1 MAGVKIVDLPAL
13 GRDLINTDLLEVSL
27 NGGGS
32 RKITGQEIM
41 NASKLAIG
49 STPIVA
55 GTVGRLLFQGTG
67 NVLQQ
72 SGNLF
77 WDNPNLRLGI
87 GISTPL
93 YTLDVAGNIHGNSIF
108 AEYNIVSSA
117 GNVWLSNG
125 YAIGDYGTGNNR
137 IEFYSN
143 RLSFFGNG
151 NEALRIVGSTGNLL
165 VNTTT
170 DAGFKLDVNGTARVT
185 NNLNVGTSAI
195 SGTQVVINGG
205 QSLVAT
211 TDFYL
216 LHLFGF
222 NTSGSAGVGSK
233 QWITFGINDAARS
246 SKIGGI
252 NLGNNN
258 YESGLVF
265 NTTTGGNNLERL
277 RILNNG
283 NVLINTTTDDG
294 FKLDVNGTARV
305 SSNISGIYDGLNV
318 RNSAGASN
326 AQARIKFDNDITP
339 TQTTTGGVVFYTSS
353 VFSGFPSSS
362 FGLWNYNSNGVIA
375 FATNSTERLRI
386 FSTGNVGINTTTDAG
401 IRLDVNGTARVSSTL
416 AVGGPLQTGGSGF
429 GNTMLSIQSSYPC
442 FILSSLSGT
451 PSKVG
456 FNLDSS
462 KLYFSEETNNTT
474 AYGHRLMA
482 DTKLGGLVVLNNT
495 ATGSVASL
503 NASAVLQA
511 DSTTR
516 GFLPPRM
523 TNAQRAAIASPAV
536 GLIVYCT
543 DATEGLYVYKST
555 GWTFMV

>member
-49 STPIVA
+49 STPIVS

-117 GNVWLSNG
+117 GNVWLGNG
-125 YAIGDYGTGNNR
+125 YAIGDWGTGNNR

-165 VNTTT
+165 VNTVT
-170 DAGFKLDVNGTARVT
+170 DAGFKLDVNGTAIVRGI
-185 NNLNVGTSAI
+185 LNVNSALTGLSFSNADCNIFNNGGGAGNISFSMSGSKFLNIWQITGSSSGYTSGTHNTIETSRSYAWSSGTAI
-195 SGTQVVINGG
+195 SNVMVVSPTINNTGTYSGIFRGFYYNPTLT
-205 QSLVAT
+205 SLTGT
-211 TDFYL
+211 THRAIDL
-216 LHLFGF
+216 
-222 NTSGSAGVGSK
+222 TSGDFVWGTGYSQYYGNSVEGFIQFNISGSTT
-233 QWITFGINDAARS
+233 QMWMRPPNNPNNYGPS
-246 SKIGGI
+246 YYSKISQTNADLTI
-252 NLGNNN
+252 NSGQYGSLYLGSNGSNGAN
-258 YESGLVF
+258 ASMVLF
-265 NTTTGGNNLERL
+265 NASANTLC
-277 RILNNG
+277 
-283 NVLINTTTDDG
+283 NVLIGTTT
-294 FKLDVNGTARV
+294 N
-305 SSNISGIYDGLNV
+305 
-318 RNSAGASN
+318 AG
-326 AQARIKFDNDITP
+326 
-339 TQTTTGGVVFYTSS
+339 Y
-353 VFSGFPSSS
+353 
-362 FGLWNYNSNGVIA
+362 
-375 FATNSTERLRI
+375 
-386 FSTGNVGINTTTDAG
+386 
-401 IRLDVNGTARVSSTL
+401 RLDVNGTARVVNTL
-416 AVGGPLQTGGSGF
+416 SVNTGNVSGQGIQMGSDSNIGIFNNGGIMQLRQYSYSFELAGGGTNVFLRTDGNRIQTRAEYG
-429 GNTMLSIQSSYPC
+429 MAL
-442 FILSSLSGT
+442 GT
-451 PSKVG
+451 YNV
-456 FNLDSS
+456 
-462 KLYFSEETNNTT
+462 TT
-474 AYGHRLMA
+474 A
-482 DTKLGGLVVLNNT
+482 NP
-495 ATGSVASL
+495 
-503 NASAVLQA
+503 SAILEA
-511 DSTTR
+511 YSTTK